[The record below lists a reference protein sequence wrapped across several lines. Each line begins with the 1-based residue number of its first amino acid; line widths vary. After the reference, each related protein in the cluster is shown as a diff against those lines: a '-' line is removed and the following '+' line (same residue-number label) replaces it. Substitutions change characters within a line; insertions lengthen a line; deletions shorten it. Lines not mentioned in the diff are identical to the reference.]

1 MDKSI
6 WQLDNSCWLRDRAFG
21 QANALLSWLYSR
33 GAGIFFN
40 LLGNCAKP
48 LPACRRTPKSA
59 AELVGM
65 GIRWIL
71 PIIPVLLVHA
81 LLISAAFAD
90 RGNSGNQ
97 ENPAPAVAD
106 AKDKSGYTLFN
117 PTPNEYMREM
127 SADRP
132 DKTDS
137 PFTVDAGHFQLEMD
151 FANFTYDVPNSE
163 RGNVKSKAYQIAPM
177 NLKVGVLNN
186 VDFQLVLMPWQW
198 ERIEDRT
205 ARTVDR
211 NSGFGDITPRVKVN
225 LIGNDGGFFAL
236 GLIPFVKLPASQDHL
251 GNGAVEGGLGI
262 PYTFDIPNWDVGFQT
277 TFSCNRNDVGNGYHA
292 EFANSVSIGHAV
304 IGKLS
309 YSVEF
314 FSSVSTERNSN
325 LIGTFDTWF
334 TYQVS
339 KNLRLD
345 AGVYIGVTGSAD
357 DWHPWIGM
365 TWRY

>member
-1 MDKSI
+1 LAEVQRIAKF
-6 WQLDNSCWLRDRAFG
+6 LEPGDR
-21 QANALLSWLYSR
+21 ANAL
-33 GAGIFFN
+33 
-40 LLGNCAKP
+40 
-48 LPACRRTPKSA
+48 PACQRTPRSP
-59 AELVGM
+59 AEYIGM

-71 PIIPVLLVHA
+71 RIIPVLLVHA
-81 LLISAAFAD
+81 LVISVAFAD
-90 RGNSGNQ
+90 QGNSGNG
-97 ENPAPAVAD
+97 ENATDPTAAD

-137 PFTVDAGHFQLEMD
+137 PFTVDAGHFQVEMD

-163 RGNVKSKAYQIAPM
+163 RGNVKSKSYQTAPM

-186 VDFQLVLMPWQW
+186 VDFQLVLFPWQW

-205 ARTVDR
+205 ARTIER

-225 LIGNDGGFFAL
+225 FIGNDGGFFAL

-262 PYTFDIPNWDVGFQT
+262 PYAFDIPNWDVSFQT

-325 LIGTFDTWF
+325 WIGTFDTWF

-345 AGVYIGVTGSAD
+345 AGIYIGVTGSAD
-357 DWHPWIGM
+357 DWHPWTGM